1 MSEGTVRYAVGDGIA
16 TIVFDRPEARNALTR
31 RMYEELARIGEAIA
45 ADHSIRAVVFR
56 GAGDGA
62 FVAGTD
68 ISQFDSFAGSD
79 DGIAYER
86 RIDAAIEAI
95 ERLPV
100 PSIAAVRG
108 VAVGAGLMIAT
119 ACDFRIA
126 TPEARFG
133 VPIART
139 VGNCLSMANMARLL
153 AAFGPATTRRMLLLA
168 ETLTG
173 AEAAECGFAELVSG
187 DAMDGRV
194 ASVCRRLGESAPLTV
209 RAAREAIRRL
219 TIAELPDGD
228 DLIRRVY
235 GSADFKTGV
244 AAFMAKQRPVWQGR

>member
-1 MSEGTVRYAVGDGIA
+1 MSEGAVRYAVGDGIA
-16 TIVFDRPEARNALTR
+16 TVVFDRPEARNALTW
-31 RMYEELARIGEAIA
+31 RMYEELARIREAIA
-45 ADHSIRAVVFR
+45 ADSSIRVVVFR

-68 ISQFDSFAGSD
+68 ISQFASFAGGL

-86 RIDAAIEAI
+86 RIDASIEAI

-119 ACDFRIA
+119 ACDFRFA

-139 VGNCLSMANMARLL
+139 VGNCLSMANVARLL

-173 AEAAECGFAELVSG
+173 PEAAECGFAELVAG
-187 DAMDGRV
+187 DEMDGRIE
-194 ASVCRRLGESAPLTV
+194 SVCRRLGESAPLTV
-209 RAAREAIRRL
+209 MATREAIRRL
-219 TIAELPDGD
+219 TVTDLPDGD
-228 DLIRRVY
+228 DLIRLVY

-244 AAFMAKQRPVWQGR
+244 AAFMAKKRPVWQGR

>member
-1 MSEGTVRYAVGDGIA
+1 MSAGAVRHAVDDGIA
-16 TIVFDRPEARNALTR
+16 TVIFDRPEARNALTW
-31 RMYEELARIGEAIA
+31 RMYDELARIGEAIA
-45 ADHSIRAVVFR
+45 ADRSVRAVVFR
-56 GAGDGA
+56 GAGDEA

-68 ISQFDSFAGSD
+68 ISQFDSFEGGL
-79 DGIAYER
+79 DGLAYER
-86 RIDAAIEAI
+86 RIDASIAAIEQ
-95 ERLPV
+95 LPV

-108 VAVGAGLMIAT
+108 VAAGAGLMIAT
-119 ACDFRIA
+119 ACDFRFA
-126 TPEARFG
+126 TPEARFA

-173 AEAAECGFAELVSG
+173 AEAAACGFAELVAG
-187 DAMDGRV
+187 DAMDARI
-194 ASVCRRLGESAPLTV
+194 ANVCRRLGESAPLTV

-219 TIAELPDGD
+219 TVTELPDGD
-228 DLIRRVY
+228 DLIRLVY